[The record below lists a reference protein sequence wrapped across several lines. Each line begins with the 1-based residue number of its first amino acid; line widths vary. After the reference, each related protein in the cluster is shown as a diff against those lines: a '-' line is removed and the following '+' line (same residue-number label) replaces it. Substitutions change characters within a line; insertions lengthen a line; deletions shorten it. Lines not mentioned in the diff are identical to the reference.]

1 MSEEPSNVA
10 ATRGPVRIVGA
21 GLLGASIG
29 LGLSA
34 LGVPVTLADASPTA
48 RALARDVGA
57 GAIEHAEDAA
67 PTLIV
72 VAVPPDVTAEIV
84 AAELRAHP
92 GAVVT
97 DVASVK
103 SVILAEVAH
112 LAARDSLDLGRY
124 VGSHPMAGR
133 ERSGA
138 GAASADLFVGRPWV
152 ITLREGVDPRALL
165 AVRNLATDLGGVP
178 LQMSPAE
185 HDDAVALVSHLPQLM
200 ASLTAGRLV
209 EAPETALG
217 LAGQGLRDVTRV
229 AASDPRLWSAILTGN
244 AAAVSTHLRGV
255 RDDLDGLL
263 GALDRAA
270 VDGPLALGAI
280 AGMAGVISAGNDGV
294 ARIPGKHGGRRKRYT
309 EVTVLVPDEPGEL
322 GRLFTEIGE
331 IGVNIEDF
339 QMEHATRQRVGMAIV
354 SVIPASAQT
363 LETSLEERG
372 WRVVAQ

>member
-1 MSEEPSNVA
+1 MNAEPSNVA
-10 ATRGPVRIVGA
+10 ATHGPVRIVGA

-34 LGVPVTLADASPTA
+34 QGVPVTLADASPTA
-48 RALARDVGA
+48 QALARDVGA
-57 GAIEHAEDAA
+57 GAIARTEDAV
-67 PTLIV
+67 PTLVV
-72 VAVPPDVTAEIV
+72 VAVPPDVAAQVV

-92 GAVVT
+92 DAVVT

-103 SVILAEVAH
+103 SVILAE
-112 LAARDSLDLGRY
+112 LAAMASLDLSRY

-152 ITLREGVDPRALL
+152 ITTREGMDPQALL
-165 AVRNLATDLGGVP
+165 AVRSLAVDLGAGPV
-178 LQMSPAE
+178 QMTPAE

-209 EAPETALG
+209 EAPEPALG
-217 LAGQGLRDVTRV
+217 LAGQGLRDVTRI

-244 AAAVSTHLRGV
+244 AAAVGTHLRGV

-263 GALDRAA
+263 EALDRAA

-280 AGMAGVISAGNDGV
+280 AGMAGVISAGNDGA
-294 ARIPGKHGGRRKRYT
+294 ARIPGKHGGLRKRYS

-354 SVIPASAQT
+354 SVIPASATT
-363 LETSLEERG
+363 LETALEERG
-372 WRVVAQ
+372 WRVVAP